1 MQHSNTCP
9 IQRAGELGIMKKM
22 IKVDKKELPGTL
34 LFFVLIGAVVLMTGL
49 TDRQLKT
56 GSEKPFQVEVVVKNE
71 PAENETLLVQ
81 VDLESE
87 TQVQ

>member
-22 IKVDKKELPGTL
+22 IKVDKNELPGSV
-34 LFFVLIGAVVLMTGL
+34 LFLVLIGAVILMTGL
-49 TDRQLKT
+49 TDRQQRT
-56 GSEKPFQVEVVVKNE
+56 HSEKASHVEMVANNE
-71 PAENETLLVQ
+71 PVENETLLVEAAN
-81 VDLESE
+81 ESD